1 MTRRLLLLI
10 PALTLLLVLSGCST
24 SALSVINYSDPELGF
39 FTKYFIVPLAQLMD
53 WFADLLFNQYG
64 LAILAITILIRLL
77 ILPLSL
83 KQFRSSKRMQEL
95 QPEMK
100 KIRDEHKS
108 NPQKMQEETMKL
120 YQKHG
125 VNPLAGCLPALVQM
139 PILIALYQAIMRN
152 PNIVGQGEHF
162 LWFTLDQPEKI
173 WLPIIAA
180 ATTYLQQLFMQSQMT
195 PQMRMIMFIFPV
207 MIYVMAL
214 QFPAALALYWIYG
227 NIFTSIQYYFMYGGF
242 GKKTAVIE
250 QSAQSGKG
258 SKKSNKKA
266 SKQKG

>member
-1 MTRRLLLLI
+1 MTRRLWLLV
-10 PALTLLLVLSGCST
+10 PASLMLLVLSGCS
-24 SALSVINYSDPELGF
+24 SSGLSVLDYNDPTNSF
-39 FTKYFIVPLAQLMD
+39 FSKYLIVPLASLMD
-53 WFADLLFNQYG
+53 WFAGLLFNQYG
-64 LAILAITILIRLL
+64 LAILVITVLIRLI

-83 KQFRSSKRMQEL
+83 KQFRSSKKMQEL

-100 KIRDEHKS
+100 KLRDEHKA

-125 VNPLAGCLPALVQM
+125 VNPLAGCLPAIVQM

-152 PNIVGQGEHF
+152 PNIVGHGEHF
-162 LWFTLDQPEKI
+162 LWFQLDQPEKI

-180 ATTYLQQLFMQSQMT
+180 ATTYLQQLFMQSQMNS
-195 PQMRMIMFIFPV
+195 QMRIIMFIFPV

-227 NIFTSIQYYFMYGGF
+227 NIFTSVQYYFMYGGF
-242 GKKTAVIE
+242 KGKTAVIE

-258 SKKSNKKA
+258 SKKKSNKKA
-266 SKQKG
+266 SK